1 MKAALFFK
9 LNLFIYTVYLNVTI
23 YHVAYIQELLGE
35 GLAWLLIP
43 VKPILCWFFT
53 TQACG

>member
-1 MKAALFFK
+1 MIHGLSTSWYAKLCTMKAAIFFK

-35 GLAWLLIP
+35 GLA
-43 VKPILCWFFT
+43 
-53 TQACG
+53 